1 MNEKICIVYTH
12 SKLGDL
18 IWQLPYIKALSVFH
32 KKKVTLI
39 VRETTQAKNILK
51 DLDHFDII
59 EYNNFRKK
67 IFFWIDTYKLYT
79 FLKNKNFSHL
89 YVLDK
94 VSRPAIAAK
103 FAKIKNI
110 IGPGIGNQKKWL
122 TSNTYLNKDD
132 WKISYSDLSQ
142 KIFSINRI
150 PIHNLKPELK
160 INLDRDDIN
169 EKIKNN
175 KKRLISFGI
184 DSGED
189 FKMWYE
195 ELFVELANK
204 LYEKDLF
211 DEIYLICGKKNEKM
225 ASKIINM
232 SNKKYFV
239 NCSNYNLVNIMGVI
253 KKSLFFIGNNS
264 GPLNMASALGVKSYG
279 LICNDPVSELKYSNI
294 IAITPDNYIDNVWN
308 RDRTGMK
315 NLTVEKVFNFIIDNL
330 KINKQQ
336 KNL

>member
-1 MNEKICIVYTH
+1 MNENICVVYTH

-18 IWQLPYIKALSVFH
+18 IWQLPYIKAISDFH
-32 KKKVTLI
+32 KKKITLI
-39 VRETTQAKNILK
+39 VRASTQAKIILK
-51 DLDHFDII
+51 DLDHFDSI
-59 EYNNFRKK
+59 EYNNFRKN
-67 IFFWIDTYKLYT
+67 IYYWIDTYKLYT
-79 FLKNKNFSHL
+79 FLKKKIFSHL

-122 TSNTYLNKDD
+122 TTKTYLNKED
-132 WKISYSDLSQ
+132 WKLSYSDLSQ
-142 KIFSINRI
+142 KTFSINNI
-150 PIHNLKPELK
+150 PIYNFKPELK
-160 INLDRDDIN
+160 INLEREDIDK
-169 EKIKNN
+169 KIIEN
-175 KKRLISFGI
+175 KKRVISFGI

-211 DEIYLICGKKNEKM
+211 DQIYLVCGKKNEKM
-225 ASKIINM
+225 ALKIINL
-232 SNKKYFV
+232 SHKKYFV
-239 NCSNYNLVNIMGVI
+239 NCSDYNLLNIMSVI

-264 GPLNMASALGVKSYG
+264 GPLNMASALGIKSYG
-279 LICNDPVSELKYSNI
+279 LISNDPVSELKYSNI

-308 RDRTGMK
+308 RDREGMK
-315 NLTVEKVFNFIIDNL
+315 NLTVEKAYNFIIDNL
-330 KINKQQ
+330 KITK
-336 KNL
+336 